1 MQAKG
6 GIFQVATIKKQGKGY
21 KITVSN
27 GYDQNG
33 RQRRVHTTW
42 IPDSGMSARQIEK
55 ELQRQAVLF
64 EENVKCGKATIDGN
78 IRLDAFLPIYMA
90 NYAKLY
96 LKAQTAA
103 SYERHM
109 QEMLIG
115 IGHIKLKDLRPAHIA
130 ALYRNLQETGIRKK
144 TTAVC
149 KIDLRAWMS
158 DNKTNVAEFGRVHGI
173 SRGAIKKSIDK
184 LPISLENAEKIAAGM
199 NMPTDK
205 VYQIN
210 HDMTPL
216 DAGTINTYHRTLSA
230 VLTQAVKWG
239 YIESNPAN
247 GADLPSIAGKRAQY
261 LDDCD
266 ARKLLQLLQDEP
278 IKWRAAISFDLMSGL
293 RRSELLGLRWS
304 DVDLDAQKLFV
315 RQTWNYVPGLGCYT
329 DTPKNRTSERPLR
342 ISKTAVNILREYK
355 LWQDRQQELL
365 GDAWID
371 TDGRIFTQDDGR
383 PMFPDSITKR
393 LKKIVTENGLPNVHT
408 HSLRHT
414 YASLLIAD
422 HTPLVVVSHNLGHA
436 QVSTTNNIYSHVISS
451 AEALAD
457 QTFDRYADI
466 VSPPAV
472 SPPGECENKKEDQA
486 SA

>member
-1 MQAKG
+1 M
-6 GIFQVATIKKQGKGY
+6 ATIKKQGKGY

-27 GYDQNG
+27 GYDQTG
-33 RQRRVHTTW
+33 RQKRIHTTW
-42 IPDSGMSARQIEK
+42 VPEPGMTQRQVEK
-55 ELQRQAVLF
+55 ELHRQAILF
-64 EENVKCGKATIDGN
+64 EESVKCGKSTVNGN
-78 IRLDAFLPIYMA
+78 IRLDAFFPIYMKD
-90 NYAKLY
+90 YARLY

-109 QEMLIG
+109 QDMLIG
-115 IGHIKLKDLRPAHIA
+115 IGHIKLKNLRSAHIA
-130 ALYRNLQETGIRKK
+130 ALYRNLQETGIRKR

-149 KIDLRAWMS
+149 KMDLRAWMAE
-158 DNKTNVAEFGRVHGI
+158 NGTNLSAFGRAYGI
-173 SRGAIKKSIDK
+173 SRGALKKSVDRQT
-184 LPISLENAEKIAAGM
+184 ISAENAGKIAAGM
-199 NMPTDK
+199 HLTTEK
-205 VYQIN
+205 VFEIT

-230 VLTQAVKWG
+230 VLGQAVKWG
-239 YIESNPAN
+239 YINSNPAN
-247 GADLPSIAGKRAQY
+247 GADLPSIAGKRSQY
-261 LDDCD
+261 LDDCE
-266 ARKLLQLLQDEP
+266 ARKLLQILQDEP

-293 RRSELLGLRWS
+293 RRSELLGLRWC
-304 DVDLDAQKLFV
+304 DVDIKEQKLFV
-315 RQTWNYVPGLGCYT
+315 RQTWNYVSGLGCYT

-342 ISKTAVNILREYK
+342 ISKTAVNILLEYK
-355 LWQDRQQELL
+355 LWQDRQRELL
-365 GDAWID
+365 GDAWVD

-393 LKKIVTENGLPNVHT
+393 IKKIVRENGLPNVHT

-466 VSPPAV
+466 LSPQ
-472 SPPGECENKKEDQA
+472 SEDEKKKEGQA